1 MNTTTVATRLERLP
15 ITNYQRVIFAVI
27 ATAWFFDCLDVAMM
41 TFVLSTIKAEF
52 SLSTA
57 QAGFLASMSFIGMFI
72 GAAVSGVL
80 ADRYGRVVVFRI
92 SIIIWGLSSLA
103 CAFAPDLNTLMAF
116 RVLLGVG
123 MAMELP
129 VGQALICE
137 FVPARVRGKYV
148 ALLEGMWPVG
158 FITAGILAMFV
169 VPNYGWRG
177 AFIIEAV
184 PALFVLV
191 IRRIV
196 PESPRWLHDSG
207 QVERAN
213 QVIESIEKSVMKHLV
228 IASQS
233 NNDPTIAPAESS
245 LQPIH
250 IDDQKE
256 IANCDKG
263 PTRKLSISVL
273 FQKRYG
279 KRTAMLWILWFFALL
294 GYYGLTTWLGALLE
308 EKGISFAK
316 STQYIVLISLAGI
329 PGFFSAAWLVEA
341 WGRKPMM
348 IVTLLA
354 SAICAFFYGTVDNT
368 MVMIVFGLLMQF
380 FLFGMW
386 CVLYAYTPEL
396 YPTHARATGSG
407 FASSVGRLGAL
418 LGPSLIGWILPF
430 GGQFGVFTMAA
441 AALAIAALAVYFLG
455 EETKGKVLEEI

>member
-1 MNTTTVATRLERLP
+1 
-15 ITNYQRVIFAVI
+15 
-27 ATAWFFDCLDVAMM
+27 M

>member
-41 TFVLSTIKAEF
+41 TFVLSTIKVEF

-72 GAAVSGVL
+72 GAALSGVL

-103 CAFAPDLNTLMAF
+103 CAFAPDLNTLMAY

-213 QVIESIEKSVMKHLV
+213 QVIESIEKNVMKHLDN
-228 IASQS
+228 APQS
-233 NNDPTIAPAESS
+233 NNDPIAPAEANP
-245 LQPIH
+245 QPTH
-250 IDDQKE
+250 IDEQKE
-256 IANCDKG
+256 SENYKTG

-273 FQKRYG
+273 FQKEYG

-294 GYYGLTTWLGALLE
+294 GYYALTTWLGALLE
-308 EKGISFAK
+308 AKGISFAK

-329 PGFFSAAWLVEA
+329 PGFFSAAWLVES

-368 MVMIVFGLLMQF
+368 TVMIVFGLLMQF

-386 CVLYAYTPEL
+386 SVLYAYTPEI

-441 AALAIAALAVYFLG
+441 AALATAALAVYFLG